1 LKTYETQNNYDK
13 NCSGKKRNG
22 KNILKTRKLFTK
34 YSNCSLDT
42 KPINEPRNES
52 AQKKKGK
59 SLKEYFERWFDKMLE
74 TEKGVLEITKVDFE
88 FDDDRFIKCLK
99 CDIKH
104 C

>member
-1 LKTYETQNNYDK
+1 MTKIVAE
-13 NCSGKKRNG
+13 RRG

-74 TEKGVLEITKVDFE
+74 TGE
-88 FDDDRFIKCLK
+88 FLK
-99 CDIKH
+99 SQKLISNLTTAAL
-104 C
+104 